1 MTCLPLIA
9 LLVVRPVSQDLSV
22 AGLRKGLAGE
32 RSGLFMEQIRIVKEM
47 RERDRQNGRA
57 VEYLRPRY
65 MVWENVPGAFSSNG
79 GKDFQAV
86 LTEIVRIADPDAPDV
101 PLPEKK
107 WSKSG
112 CLYDELGG
120 WSIAWR
126 VHDAQFWGVPQRR
139 KRIALV
145 ADFGGLSAPEICFV
159 RKGMSRD
166 PESCEAQRKE
176 TAGTAENG
184 IASTITASYG
194 TKWNGNA
201 GAYSG
206 GNFVIES
213 KDRTAI
219 SFQERAGKPGGGKGI
234 LIQNEHTGALSTLNN
249 QSVFCLQGNGI
260 DRADTAGCNGKGWCE
275 DVGYTLNTIDRPAVY
290 SVSHDIRSAKLTED
304 EITDPLMATDY
315 KDPPVVAYGI
325 NRERC
330 GAVVGE
336 EVMPTLQAAAGES
349 GNNKP
354 MVYSFDSLASNS
366 MKSAN
371 PNSGCREVDVAKT
384 LDCSGP
390 DPAKNQGGI
399 AIVQI
404 DADMY
409 NHKLTGDVA
418 ATLNASSCESPT
430 HSGPSVLCLNDQGGS
445 VMNHSVD
452 VTGALRAEEHG
463 HQPIGYNGSQITSEI
478 NHSNPQPGDACHS
491 LTTDSRN
498 YVVEPIM
505 VEMTSTKN
513 TVVEDGVSPTL
524 TARMGTGGNQVN
536 ALCMDV
542 GFFQTSEEKVGA
554 LLARQYKDPPI
565 TYQEKTDTLL
575 ASGYE
580 KNGTQEAANDMYI
593 TGNMVRRL
601 TPLECERL
609 QGFPDGWTDI
619 GEWTDSKGKK
629 HKPSDSPRYK
639 ALGNSIA
646 LPFWFYLL
654 RRISAQYERPATLG
668 SLFDGIGGFPLCW
681 ERCNGKGTALWASEI
696 EEFPIAVT
704 KLRFP
709 ENQ

>member
-1 MTCLPLIA
+1 
-9 LLVVRPVSQDLSV
+9 
-22 AGLRKGLAGE
+22 
-32 RSGLFMEQIRIVKEM
+32 
-47 RERDRQNGRA
+47 
-57 VEYLRPRY
+57 
-65 MVWENVPGAFSSNG
+65 MVWENVGGAFSSNG

-145 ADFGGLSAPEICFV
+145 ADFGGLSAPEVLFE
-159 RKGMSRD
+159 RKGLSRN
-166 PESCEAQRKE
+166 SQSGKAQREE
-176 TAGTAENG
+176 TAGTAGESTQSAGCIG
-184 IASTITASYG
+184 IDHVML
-194 TKWNGNA
+194 
-201 GAYSG
+201 SG
-206 GNFVIES
+206 GTTYQGRGYYEDVS
-213 KDRTAI
+213 GCLKTQPHGVCSAI

-275 DVGYTLNTIDRPAVY
+275 DTSYTLNTIDRPAVY

-304 EITDPLMATDY
+304 EITDPLTATDY
-315 KDPPVVAYGI
+315 KDPPTIAFGL

-354 MVYSFDSLASNS
+354 MV
-366 MKSAN
+366 M
-371 PNSGCREVDVAKT
+371 
-384 LDCSGP
+384 
-390 DPAKNQGGI
+390 
-399 AIVQI
+399 QI
-404 DADMY
+404 GADMY

-445 VMNHSVD
+445 VMNYSVD
-452 VTGALRAEEHG
+452 VTGALIAEGHG
-463 HQPIGYNGSQITSEI
+463 HQPIVY
-478 NHSNPQPGDACHS
+478 
-491 LTTDSRN
+491 
-498 YVVEPIM
+498 
-505 VEMTSTKN
+505 
-513 TVVEDGVSPTL
+513 
-524 TARMGTGGNQVN
+524 
-536 ALCMDV
+536 LCMDV

-565 TYQEKTDTLL
+565 TYQDKTGSLL

-619 GEWTDSKGKK
+619 GEWTDSRGKK

-654 RRISAQYERPATLG
+654 RRIAAQYERPATLG

-709 ENQ
+709 EQDEKEDFDLSKHMNPPEE

>member
-1 MTCLPLIA
+1 MTCLLLIA
-9 LLVVRPVSQDLSV
+9 LL
-22 AGLRKGLAGE
+22 
-32 RSGLFMEQIRIVKEM
+32 
-47 RERDRQNGRA
+47 
-57 VEYLRPRY
+57 
-65 MVWENVPGAFSSNG
+65 
-79 GKDFQAV
+79 
-86 LTEIVRIADPDAPDV
+86 
-101 PLPEKK
+101 
-107 WSKSG
+107 
-112 CLYDELGG
+112 
-120 WSIAWR
+120 
-126 VHDAQFWGVPQRR
+126 
-139 KRIALV
+139 ALV
-145 ADFGGLSAPEICFV
+145 ADFGGLSAPEICFI
-159 RKGMSRD
+159 RKGLQRD
-166 PESCEAQRKE
+166 PQQGGETRKE
-176 TAGTAENG
+176 TSKSTGDGVAA
-184 IASTITASYG
+184 TITATYG

-201 GAYSG
+201 GAYNG
-206 GNFVIES
+206 ENFVI
-213 KDRTAI
+213 KNAI

-234 LIQNEHTGALSTLNN
+234 LIQDEHTGALSTLNN

-304 EITDPLMATDY
+304 EITDPLTATDY
-315 KDPPVVAYGI
+315 KDPPAVAYGL

-336 EVMPTLQAAAGES
+336 EVMPTLQTAAGES

-354 MVYSFDSLASNS
+354 MVFSAGFDGS
-366 MKSAN
+366 MGAN
-371 PNSGCREVDVAKT
+371 AGNIGYEEEKAP
-384 LDCSGP
+384 
-390 DPAKNQGGI
+390 
-399 AIVQI
+399 
-404 DADMY
+404 
-409 NHKLTGDVA
+409 
-418 ATLNASSCESPT
+418 TLNAGKIMNALCVNNQQ
-430 HSGPSVLCLNDQGGS
+430 SVLCLNDQGGS

-452 VTGALRAEEHG
+452 VAGALRAEEHG
-463 HQPIGYNGSQITSEI
+463 HQPIVYNGSQITSEI

-565 TYQEKTDTLL
+565 TYQDKTGSLL